1 MQQQFVFLTP
11 YMDNVVYTTNK
22 NKSHFGKVL
31 AVETNINKWAEYY
44 RNLSHKVIYLLCN
57 DLLGSSITFWWYWIE
72 IPAWSCWL
80 LKIMEKGKEAEKNKE
95 DNYTD

>member
-31 AVETNINKWAEYY
+31 AVETNISK
-44 RNLSHKVIYLLCN
+44 
-57 DLLGSSITFWWYWIE
+57 
-72 IPAWSCWL
+72 
-80 LKIMEKGKEAEKNKE
+80 
-95 DNYTD
+95 